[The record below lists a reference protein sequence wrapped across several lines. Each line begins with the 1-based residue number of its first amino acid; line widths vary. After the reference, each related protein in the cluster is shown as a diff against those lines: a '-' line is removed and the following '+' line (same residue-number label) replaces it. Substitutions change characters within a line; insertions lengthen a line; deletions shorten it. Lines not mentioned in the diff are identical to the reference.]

1 MSDSFIRF
9 VNVEKG
15 FGPKQVLR
23 GVNLDVVRGETVVVL
38 GGSGSGKSVLL
49 RHAVGLFRP
58 DTGQVFVEGTEI
70 SDLAEDELLETRKK
84 VGMLFQSGALFDSM
98 TVRENVSFALV
109 EHTDWDD
116 AKVLDRAEEV
126 LRLVELEGVL
136 DLMPSD
142 LSGGMRKRVALAR
155 AIALAPAA
163 ILYDEPTTGLDP
175 ITANT
180 INRLIRSL
188 QKRLYVTSS
197 SSRTRFTGVHRGD
210 RIAFHTQGRILF
222 HGTTAEAR
230 KAEEPLLRNFL
241 QGAGMPRPRAAGHR
255 RRIPAL
261 ASSSAV
267 GIMAVAASRGCYR
280 ARSRTASSS
289 PRPTA

>member
-1 MSDSFIRF
+1 VSDLFLRF
-9 VNVEKG
+9 AGVEKS
-15 FGPKQVLR
+15 FGSHKVLR
-23 GVNLDVVRGETVVVL
+23 GVNLDVARGETVVVL

-58 DTGQVFVEGTEI
+58 DAGHVFVDGVDI
-70 SDLAEDELLETRKK
+70 SQVEEDDLIETRKK

-98 TVRENVSFALV
+98 TVGENVSFALL

-116 AKVLDRAEEV
+116 ARIVARAEEV
-126 LRLVELEGVL
+126 LHLVELEGVL

-180 INRLIRSL
+180 INHLIRSL
-188 QKRLYVTSS
+188 QKRLGVTSIVVTHDIHS
-197 SSRTRFTGVHRGD
+197 AFTVGD
-210 RIAFHTQGRILF
+210 RIAFLHDGRILF
-222 HGTTAEAR
+222 QGTTAEAR
-230 KAEEPLLRNFL
+230 TAPEPLLRNFL
-241 QGAGMPRPRAAGHR
+241 QGGGYA
-255 RRIPAL
+255 
-261 ASSSAV
+261 
-267 GIMAVAASRGCYR
+267 
-280 ARSRTASSS
+280 
-289 PRPTA
+289 

>member
-1 MSDSFIRF
+1 MTDLFLRF
-9 VNVEKG
+9 VDVEKA
-15 FGPKQVLR
+15 FGPNRVLR
-23 GVNLDVVRGETVVVL
+23 GVKLDVVRGETVVVL

-49 RHAVGLFRP
+49 RHAVGLFHP
-58 DTGQVFVEGTEI
+58 DTGQVFVDGVEI
-70 SDLAEDELLETRKK
+70 SGLHEDELQETRKK

-98 TVRENVSFALV
+98 TVRENVSFALL
-109 EHTDWDD
+109 EHTDWDEG
-116 AKVLDRAEEV
+116 KVLARTEEV

-136 DLMPSD
+136 EVMPSD

-180 INRLIRSL
+180 INALIRNL
-188 QKRLYVTSS
+188 QKRLGVTSIVVTHDIHS
-197 SSRTRFTGVHRGD
+197 AFAVGD
-210 RIAFHTQGRILF
+210 RIAFLHEGRILF

-241 QGAGMPRPRAAGHR
+241 QGGGYA
-255 RRIPAL
+255 
-261 ASSSAV
+261 
-267 GIMAVAASRGCYR
+267 
-280 ARSRTASSS
+280 
-289 PRPTA
+289 

>member
-1 MSDSFIRF
+1 MSDSFLRF
-9 VNVEKG
+9 VNVEKA
-15 FGPKQVLR
+15 FGPNKVLR
-23 GVNLDVVRGETVVVL
+23 GVDLAVGRGETVVVL

-58 DTGQVFVEGTEI
+58 DAGEVYVDGVEI
-70 SDLAEDELLETRKK
+70 STLNEEELLESRKK

-98 TVRENVSFALV
+98 TVRENVSFALD

-116 AKVLDRAEEV
+116 EKVGARVDEV
-126 LRLVELEGVL
+126 LQLVELSGVL

-180 INRLIRSL
+180 INQLIRSL
-188 QKRLYVTSS
+188 QKRLGVTSIVVTHDIHS
-197 SSRTRFTGVHRGD
+197 AFTVGD
-210 RIAFHTQGRILF
+210 RIAFLHEGRILF

-230 KAEEPLLRNFL
+230 TAPEPRLRNFL
-241 QGAGMPRPRAAGHR
+241 QGGGYA
-255 RRIPAL
+255 
-261 ASSSAV
+261 
-267 GIMAVAASRGCYR
+267 
-280 ARSRTASSS
+280 
-289 PRPTA
+289 

>member
-1 MSDSFIRF
+1 MSDLFLRF
-9 VNVEKG
+9 ANVEKA
-15 FGPKQVLR
+15 FGAKKVLR
-23 GVNLDVVRGETVVVL
+23 GVNLDVTRGETVVVL
-38 GGSGSGKSVLL
+38 GGSGSGKSVLI

-58 DTGQVFVEGTEI
+58 DAGQVFVDDLDI
-70 SDLAEDELLETRKK
+70 SELEEDELLATRKK

-98 TVRENVSFALV
+98 TVGENVSFALL

-116 AKVLDRAEEV
+116 ARVSARTEEV
-126 LRLVELEGVL
+126 LHLVELEGVL

-180 INRLIRSL
+180 INHLIRSL
-188 QKRLYVTSS
+188 QKRLGVTSIVVTHDIHS
-197 SSRTRFTGVHRGD
+197 AFTVGD
-210 RIAFHTQGRILF
+210 RIAFLHEGRIHF

-230 KAEEPLLRNFL
+230 TAQEPLLRNFL
-241 QGAGMPRPRAAGHR
+241 QGGGYA
-255 RRIPAL
+255 
-261 ASSSAV
+261 
-267 GIMAVAASRGCYR
+267 
-280 ARSRTASSS
+280 
-289 PRPTA
+289 

>member
-1 MSDSFIRF
+1 MSDVFLSFAAI
-9 VNVEKG
+9 EKA
-15 FGPKQVLR
+15 FGPNRVLR
-23 GVNLDVVRGETVVVL
+23 GVDLDVVRGETVVVL

-58 DTGQVFVEGTEI
+58 DAGQVFVEGVEV
-70 SDLAEDELLETRKK
+70 SKLAEDGLLETRKK

-98 TVRENVSFALV
+98 TVRENVSFALD
-109 EHTDWDD
+109 EHTDWDG
-116 AKVLDRAEEV
+116 DRILARVEEV

-180 INRLIRSL
+180 INHLIRSL
-188 QKRLYVTSS
+188 QERLGVTSVVVTHDIHS
-197 SSRTRFTGVHRGD
+197 AFTVGD
-210 RIAFHTQGRILF
+210 RIAFLHEGRILF

-230 KAEEPLLRNFL
+230 AASEPRLRNFL
-241 QGAGMPRPRAAGHR
+241 QGGGYA
-255 RRIPAL
+255 
-261 ASSSAV
+261 
-267 GIMAVAASRGCYR
+267 
-280 ARSRTASSS
+280 
-289 PRPTA
+289 